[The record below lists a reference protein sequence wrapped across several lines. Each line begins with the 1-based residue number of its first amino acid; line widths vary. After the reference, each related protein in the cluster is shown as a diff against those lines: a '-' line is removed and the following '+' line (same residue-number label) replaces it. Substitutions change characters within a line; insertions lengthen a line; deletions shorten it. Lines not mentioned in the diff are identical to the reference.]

1 MIGTVRRDIGGDFH
15 ENGIANMH
23 AAWKIVCCLLFF
35 LLLPA
40 IAVCAEL
47 GDGKTGVQDTKAV
60 SNALIRNDVKK
71 AKKRKKSDM
80 NDPEKLREIAEKTI
94 LSIQSPGGDSDNN
107 LDLPVKG
114 RISSTVGLRQDPIN
128 GDIRMHNGIDIAI
141 AEGTPVR
148 PVAPGRVAYS
158 GMQPGYG
165 NMVIVQHDDG
175 MISIYAHHL
184 RNLVKSGERA
194 TKESVVAYSGS
205 TGHSTGPHLHFEAWQ
220 AGKNVTSAFLPS
232 FAGRKIEAS
241 SHISLEKTNL
251 RKAIMSDG
259 TILYIEIAANKK

>member
-1 MIGTVRRDIGGDFH
+1 MRF
-15 ENGIANMH
+15 
-23 AAWKIVCCLLFF
+23 AWNVIYSLLFF
-35 LLLPA
+35 LLLPVV
-40 IAVCAEL
+40 AVCAESVSGRTGGDVTKGVAPYL
-47 GDGKTGVQDTKAV
+47 GKNNGDKE
-60 SNALIRNDVKK
+60 
-71 AKKRKKSDM
+71 KKSKKPDM
-80 NDPEKLREIAEKTI
+80 NNPEKLREIAEKTI
-94 LSIQSPGGDSDNN
+94 LAIQSPEGDSGNN
-107 LDLPVKG
+107 LDLPVNG
-114 RISSTVGLRQDPIN
+114 RISSTVGLRPDPLN

-165 NMVIVQHDDG
+165 YMVIIQHEDG

-184 RNLVKSGERA
+184 RNLVKTGDRVR
-194 TKESVVAYSGS
+194 KEANVAYSGS

-220 AGKNVTSAFLPS
+220 GGRNVTSAFLPS

-259 TILYIEIAANKK
+259 TILYIEIAAREK

>member
-1 MIGTVRRDIGGDFH
+1 MY
-15 ENGIANMH
+15 
-23 AAWKIVCCLLFF
+23 AAWKMIYCLLFF
-35 LLLPA
+35 LLLPPVA
-40 IAVCAEL
+40 ICAEP
-47 GDGKTGVQDTKAV
+47 GREMPAGEDTKAAT
-60 SNALIRNDVKK
+60 SPLANKAWKK
-71 AKKRKKSDM
+71 EKKRKKTDI
-80 NDPEKLREIAEKTI
+80 NNPERLQEIVEKTI
-94 LSIQSPGGDSDNN
+94 LSIQSPGGGSDNN

-114 RISSTVGLRQDPIN
+114 RISSTVGLRPDPIN

-141 AEGTPVR
+141 AEGTPVK

-158 GMQPGYG
+158 GTQPGYG
-165 NMVIVQHDDG
+165 NMVIIQHGDG

-184 RNLVKSGERA
+184 RNLVKTGERV
-194 TKESVVAYSGS
+194 TKESVAAYSGS

-220 AGKNVTSAFLPS
+220 GGRNVTSAFLPS

-259 TILYIEIAANKK
+259 TILFIEIAARNK

>member
-1 MIGTVRRDIGGDFH
+1 M
-15 ENGIANMH
+15 
-23 AAWKIVCCLLFF
+23 FF

-40 IAVCAEL
+40 VAVCAEPVSDTS
-47 GDGKTGVQDTKAV
+47 GGKDTKAAA
-60 SNALIRNDVKK
+60 SPHANKSGKK
-71 AKKRKKSDM
+71 EKKRKKPDM
-80 NDPEKLREIAEKTI
+80 NNPEKLQEIAEKTI
-94 LSIQSPGGDSDNN
+94 LAIQAPEGDVVSN
-107 LDLPVKG
+107 LALPVEG
-114 RISSTVGLRQDPIN
+114 RISSTVGLRPDPIN

-141 AEGTPVR
+141 AEGTPVK

-165 NMVIVQHDDG
+165 SMVIIQHEDG

-184 RNLVKSGERA
+184 RNLVKSGDRVA
-194 TKESVVAYSGS
+194 KETVVAYSGS

-220 AGKNVTSAFLPS
+220 AGSNVTSAFLPS

-241 SHISLEKTNL
+241 SHLSLEKTNL

-259 TILYIEIAANKK
+259 TILYIEMAARKK